1 MVEKMDSEI
10 KVKSAKHQGAEF
22 WFEID
27 TPAQPILTS
36 QQLVSQEGGSIEG
49 MRILL
54 AEDNTVNILI
64 ARQILSL
71 WNTRVIEAK
80 NGKEAVD
87 LAANQQFDVILMD
100 LHMPELSG
108 IEAAR
113 ILRQQ
118 GVLTPI
124 IALTADALFDSKN
137 DCIAAGMNAFVTK
150 PFNPK
155 ELHKLLAGIHQISP
169 ANSLP

>member
-1 MVEKMDSEI
+1 MDSEI
-10 KVKSAKHQGAEF
+10 KVKSGKHQGAEF

-27 TPAQPILTS
+27 TPVQPIQPS
-36 QQLVSQEGGSIEG
+36 PPLVSRDTLIIKG

-54 AEDNTVNILI
+54 AEDNPVNILI
-64 ARQILSL
+64 ARQILDL
-71 WNTRVIEAK
+71 WDTQVTEAK

-87 LAANQQFDVILMD
+87 LAAHQQFDVILMD

-137 DCIAAGMNAFVTK
+137 ECIAAGMNAFVTK
-150 PFNPK
+150 PFNPN
-155 ELHKLLAGIHQISP
+155 ELHRLLAGIYQISP
-169 ANSLP
+169 SNTLP